1 MLNDIKKSTSKN
13 SDSDSENSLIEY
25 NTQNQKNIKKNSSKK
40 RTKINR
46 LKSENRRNSI
56 HGNNSLLI
64 SLGTLTPEQ
73 FIQKGLELFKNPNR
87 NFDQNQI
94 VIEYLMNLNPFA
106 HSIQQVKKN
115 NPRDLFSSLSFTLQY
130 KFLEKNKLI
139 YKYSEQIDNFYLIL
153 NGKVDLLVPNEEYMK
168 LSEAEYFIYLLK
180 LRKYNEKA
188 LLDKTLKNNNLVYPM
203 NEENFDLWLKR
214 AIVTIQNH
222 HTKLNQKEKVVSK
235 RISLIKRQSIVKRQ
249 SLLKNYR
256 PKSKGSSM
264 IKTTLTFQPR
274 NSIINKNLIGIKP
287 FENDDERD
295 LVLLIQDKIVETYIN
310 IEKPLLPKSY
320 YHIIESDQ
328 NKISAEQYIKRIK
341 PEIKDEQ
348 YLKYNVN
355 RKDVLIYSYF
365 IAESL
370 SNGEKFGD
378 ELYDNNYYDDEDL
391 RVETVITS
399 VDTDLAYLPKNIYS
413 EVLKETNEKSKKEK
427 NNFLMGLNVLQT
439 NNKKNNNLRNFTNY
453 FKQKIC
459 KYREILYYENAPYEN
474 NHFIYFIQKGEF
486 ETYGNK
492 SLQEIDQIL
501 LNSNYKNKLNKSEMD
516 ELGNVKEYYYKKQL
530 KFESFGVNDI
540 IGLSDCIYDNRYL
553 FTVSCKTNNA
563 IVYEIN
569 INFFKVFF
577 NNNPQIQENF
587 EKMQRIK
594 NNIFLNTLYKQRLS
608 EVQYIYVKYK
618 DNPEFYFNLSHGIN
632 SYNKTKYAEKKF
644 ILQIKRP
651 LSNYNLEKN
660 KKKEKDSFLETS
672 IIKHNIQSSE
682 IKNNLSKF
690 SRRKYSYNI
699 DLILRD
705 EETANSSK
713 HHHLN
718 TFSLNTDSN
727 FIFEPKKRLKTQTK
741 KQINLFKS
749 RNLYLKSIKKN
760 VLKNNKIIKLNFLSV
775 DNSEN
780 NFHNKINSYS
790 NSNSHTFTNPL
801 AYDDFDRKYNSFR
814 YFKPK
819 KEDLNDNLYRLE
831 ISSAMPI
838 KKKKKRFLSMI

>member
-1 MLNDIKKSTSKN
+1 
-13 SDSDSENSLIEY
+13 
-25 NTQNQKNIKKNSSKK
+25 
-40 RTKINR
+40 
-46 LKSENRRNSI
+46 
-56 HGNNSLLI
+56 
-64 SLGTLTPEQ
+64 
-73 FIQKGLELFKNPNR
+73 
-87 NFDQNQI
+87 
-94 VIEYLMNLNPFA
+94 
-106 HSIQQVKKN
+106 
-115 NPRDLFSSLSFTLQY
+115 
-130 KFLEKNKLI
+130 
-139 YKYSEQIDNFYLIL
+139 
-153 NGKVDLLVPNEEYMK
+153 
-168 LSEAEYFIYLLK
+168 
-180 LRKYNEKA
+180 
-188 LLDKTLKNNNLVYPM
+188 
-203 NEENFDLWLKR
+203 
-214 AIVTIQNH
+214 
-222 HTKLNQKEKVVSK
+222 
-235 RISLIKRQSIVKRQ
+235 
-249 SLLKNYR
+249 
-256 PKSKGSSM
+256 
-264 IKTTLTFQPR
+264 
-274 NSIINKNLIGIKP
+274 
-287 FENDDERD
+287 
-295 LVLLIQDKIVETYIN
+295 
-310 IEKPLLPKSY
+310 
-320 YHIIESDQ
+320 
-328 NKISAEQYIKRIK
+328 
-341 PEIKDEQ
+341 
-348 YLKYNVN
+348 
-355 RKDVLIYSYF
+355 
-365 IAESL
+365 
-370 SNGEKFGD
+370 
-378 ELYDNNYYDDEDL
+378 
-391 RVETVITS
+391 
-399 VDTDLAYLPKNIYS
+399 
-413 EVLKETNEKSKKEK
+413 
-427 NNFLMGLNVLQT
+427 MGLNVLKK

-474 NHFIYFIQKGEF
+474 NHFIYFIQNGEF

-501 LNSNYKNKLNKSEMD
+501 LNSNYKNKLNKIEMD

-530 KFESFGVNDI
+530 KFECFGENDV
-540 IGLSDCIYDNRYL
+540 IGLSDCIYNNHYL

-618 DNPEFYFNLSHGIN
+618 DNPVFYFNLSHGIN

-651 LSNYNLEKN
+651 LSQYNLEKKQ
-660 KKKEKDSFLETS
+660 KKDKDSFMETS
-672 IIKHNIQSSE
+672 LIKNKIQSSA
-682 IKNNLSKF
+682 KKHNSSKF

-699 DLILRD
+699 DLIIRD

-718 TFSLNTDSN
+718 TFSMNTESN
-727 FIFEPKKRLKTQTK
+727 FIFEPKKRLNTQNK

-760 VLKNNKIIKLNFLSV
+760 VLKNNKIIKLNYLSV
-775 DNSEN
+775 DNSKN
-780 NFHNKINSYS
+780 DLNNKINSNT
-790 NSNSHTFTNPL
+790 NSNNNTFTNPL

>member
-1 MLNDIKKSTSKN
+1 MLNEIKKNKKFNSKD
-13 SDSDSENSLIEY
+13 SDSDSENSLLEY
-25 NTQNQKNIKKNSSKK
+25 NNQNPINIKKTITKK
-40 RTKINR
+40 NKKKT
-46 LKSENRRNSI
+46 ENRRISI
-56 HGNNSLLI
+56 HGNNSLLL

-106 HSIQQVKKN
+106 HSIQKVKKDN
-115 NPRDLFSSLSFTLQY
+115 SRDLFSSLSFTLKH
-130 KFLEKNKLI
+130 KFLEKNKII
-139 YKYSEQIDNFYLIL
+139 YKFNEPIDNFYIIL
-153 NGKVDLLVPNEEYMK
+153 NGKVDLLVPNEEYIK

-188 LLDKTLKNNNLVYPM
+188 LLDKTLKNNNSIYPM
-203 NEENFDLWLKR
+203 NEENFDIWLKR

-222 HTKLNQKEKVVSK
+222 HMKINQKEKYMNK
-235 RISLIKRQSIVKRQ
+235 RISLIKRQSVIKRQ
-249 SLLKNYR
+249 SIMKNYK
-256 PKSKGSSM
+256 PKSKGSTI
-264 IKTTLTFQPR
+264 IKSTMTFQPR
-274 NSIINKNLIGIKP
+274 NSIISKNLIGIKP
-287 FENDDERD
+287 FENDDEKD
-295 LVLLIQDKIVETYIN
+295 LVLLIQDKILETYIN

-320 YHIIESDQ
+320 YHIIENDH

-348 YLKYNVN
+348 YLKYNIN
-355 RKDVLIYSYF
+355 RKDVLISSYF

-378 ELYDNNYYDDEDL
+378 EIYDNNFYNDEDL

-413 EVLKETNEKSKKEK
+413 EILKETNEKSKKEK
-427 NNFLMGLNVLQT
+427 INFLMGLNILQS

-474 NHFIYFIQKGEF
+474 NHFIYFIQNGEF

-501 LNSNYKNKLNKSEMD
+501 LNSNYKNKLNKIEMD

-530 KFESFGVNDI
+530 KFECFGENDV
-540 IGLSDCIYDNRYL
+540 IGLSDCIYNNHYL

-569 INFFKVFF
+569 INFFKVLL
-577 NNNPQIQENF
+577 NNNPHIQENF
-587 EKMQRIK
+587 ETMQRIK

-618 DNPEFYFNLSHGIN
+618 DNPVFYFNLSHGIN

-651 LSNYNLEKN
+651 LSQNNLEK
-660 KKKEKDSFLETS
+660 KKKKDKDSFMETS
-672 IIKHNIQSSE
+672 LIKNKIQSSE
-682 IKNNLSKF
+682 KKHNSSKF

-699 DLILRD
+699 DLIIRD

-718 TFSLNTDSN
+718 TFSMNTESN
-727 FIFEPKKRLKTQTK
+727 FIFEPKKRLNTQNK

-760 VLKNNKIIKLNFLSV
+760 VLKNNKIIKLNYLSV
-775 DNSEN
+775 DNSKN
-780 NFHNKINSYS
+780 DLNNKINSNT
-790 NSNSHTFTNPL
+790 NSNNNTFTNPL

-819 KEDLNDNLYRLE
+819 KEDLNDKLYRLE
-831 ISSAMPI
+831 ISSAIPI
-838 KKKKKRFLSMI
+838 KKKKKRFLSMV